1 MTGRLSMLQSI
12 EPHRILTDGDLDGI
26 TAAGILLRAFPNLIV
41 EFGHPGGIR
50 AGVFDHQIDS
60 HTIICDLPSH
70 PACGAVIDHHETNRA
85 DVEGVLNL
93 WKATPS
99 AARIAF
105 EIVGE
110 SQDVSDLQELIDW
123 VDILDGGMISRDDFL
138 SNHPMVVLGRS
149 IEASERPETAH
160 RIVQGIAEGW
170 GIERILIDPLVAESI
185 HRREMESSKITT
197 IIHDSLTVVNRI
209 AIVRFDG
216 TGLRTNGYRIT
227 AEAGDDCDACIVIHG
242 DVNGSLTGSI
252 PPLSAS
258 FYTNSFLHPNGGLVD
273 LTCLATSFD
282 DHGGGHRDACG
293 CRIQPLSED
302 GIREDREVETKDID
316 RNIAAWVDTWSN
328 ERIRN
333 NEFHG

>member
-1 MTGRLSMLQSI
+1 MTGRLSMLQGI
-12 EPHRILTDGDLDGI
+12 EPHRVLTDGDLDGI

-50 AGVFDHQIDS
+50 AGVFDHHIDS
-60 HTIICDLPSH
+60 QTIICDLPSH

-93 WKATPS
+93 WQATPS

-110 SQDVSDLQELIDW
+110 SQDVSDLQDFIDW
-123 VDILDGGMISRDDFL
+123 VDILDGGKISREDFL

-149 IEASERPETAH
+149 IEASERPDAAH

-170 GIERILIDPLVAESI
+170 EIERILTDPLVADSI
-185 HRREMESSKITT
+185 HCREMESSKITK

-216 TGLRTNGYRIT
+216 TGLRTNGYQIT

-242 DVNGSLTGSI
+242 DVNGSLTGST

-273 LTCLATSFD
+273 LTNLATAFD
-282 DHGGGHRDACG
+282 SHGGGHRDACG

-302 GIREDREVETKDID
+302 GIREDREVVKKDID
-316 RNIAAWVDTWSN
+316 RNIAAWLVKWST
-328 ERIRN
+328 ERNRN
-333 NEFHG
+333 VQT

>member
-1 MTGRLSMLQSI
+1 
-12 EPHRILTDGDLDGI
+12 
-26 TAAGILLRAFPNLIV
+26 
-41 EFGHPGGIR
+41 
-50 AGVFDHQIDS
+50 
-60 HTIICDLPSH
+60 
-70 PACGAVIDHHETNRA
+70 
-85 DVEGVLNL
+85 
-93 WKATPS
+93 
-99 AARIAF
+99 
-105 EIVGE
+105 
-110 SQDVSDLQELIDW
+110 
-123 VDILDGGMISRDDFL
+123 
-138 SNHPMVVLGRS
+138 
-149 IEASERPETAH
+149 
-160 RIVQGIAEGW
+160 
-170 GIERILIDPLVAESI
+170 
-185 HRREMESSKITT
+185 MESSKITT

-293 CRIQPLSED
+293 CRIQPLSEG

-316 RNIAAWVDTWSN
+316 RNIAAWVDIWSN

-333 NEFHG
+333 NEF

>member
-1 MTGRLSMLQSI
+1 MSGRLSMLQGI
-12 EPHRILTDGDLDGI
+12 KPHRVLTDGDLDGI

-50 AGVFDHQIDS
+50 AGVFDNLIDS

-85 DVEGVLNL
+85 DVEDRLNL
-93 WKATPS
+93 WQATPS

-110 SQDVSDLQELIDW
+110 SQDVSDLQEMIDW
-123 VDILDGGMISRDDFL
+123 VDILDGGKISRDDFL
-138 SNHPMVVLGRS
+138 SNHPMVVLSRS
-149 IEASERPETAH
+149 IEASERPEAAK
-160 RIVQGIAEGW
+160 RIVKGIAEGW
-170 GIERILIDPLVAESI
+170 GIEQIITDPLVAESI
-185 HRREMESSKITT
+185 NRREMEETKIAT
-197 IIHDSLTVVNRI
+197 IIQNSLSVVNRI

-242 DVNGSLTGSI
+242 DVNGSLNGTI

-273 LTCLATSFD
+273 LTCLATAFD
-282 DHGGGHRDACG
+282 VHGGGHKDACG
-293 CRIQPLSED
+293 CRIQPLNED
-302 GIREDREVETKDID
+302 GTSESRKVEEKDVD
-316 RNIAAWVDTWSN
+316 RNITAWVEKWSN

-333 NEFHG
+333 IRFQG